1 MSELNPAAQ
10 HTGQRIPLVDEFRGL
25 AVLLMAGFHFCYDLS
40 IFGFLNFEMNG
51 GFFSWL
57 RFLIVT
63 LFFIAVGA
71 GLYLGHSN
79 TIHWRRFCLREL
91 KIVAGALVIS
101 LTTYLMYPQSW
112 VWFGVLHFIAVA
124 SLVALPFIQAPTV
137 ALITGVAIFLLYNLL
152 DWFNLTFLYQALQ
165 ATLHLPRGT
174 QDLTRLIPWLGM
186 VLIGIYLGSRRFWGV
201 YSMPLGLL
209 RRPIAWLGHHS
220 LLFYLLHQAPLFGL
234 AWLLDWLL
242 H

>member
-1 MSELNPAAQ
+1 MSDVNSGAVR
-10 HTGQRIPLVDEFRGL
+10 TGQRIPLVDELRGL

-40 IFGFLNFEMNG
+40 AFGFLRFEMNG
-51 GFFSWL
+51 GFFSWF
-57 RFLIVT
+57 RYLIVT

-71 GLYLGHSN
+71 GLYLGHSKA
-79 TIHWRRFCLREL
+79 IQWRHFYLREV
-91 KIVAGALVIS
+91 KIIAGALVIS

-112 VWFGVLHFIAVA
+112 GWFGGLHFIAVA
-124 SLVALPFIQAPTV
+124 SVLALPFIKAPRT

-152 DWFNLTFLYQALQ
+152 DWFNLAPLYQALQ
-165 ATLHLPRGT
+165 PTLHLPRGT

-186 VLIGIYLGSRRFWGV
+186 VLIGIYLAKREFWGV
-201 YSMPLGLL
+201 YSMPLGWL
-209 RRPIAWLGHHS
+209 RRPVAWLGQHS

-234 AWLLDWLL
+234 AWLLDRLL